1 MTYLCCPLCRLRL
14 PRGAATCR
22 ACPTCD
28 RPLER
33 VSADAALGYQLFEI
47 TDPIPLSPMAAAV
60 AVSLSKLSPGVD

>member
-1 MTYLCCPLCRLRL
+1 MTYLCCPFCLLRL
-14 PRGAATCR
+14 PRGASTGP

-33 VSADAALGYQLFEI
+33 ASAHAALGYRLFEI

-60 AVSLSKLSPGVD
+60 AVSLSKLRPGVD

>member
-1 MTYLCCPLCRLRL
+1 MAHLCCPFCCLRL
-14 PRGAATCR
+14 PRGASTGG

-33 VSADAALGYQLFEI
+33 TNAHAALGYRLFEI

-60 AVSLSKLSPGVD
+60 AVSLSELRPGID